1 MRRYLTRV
9 RRASRSVVA
18 DLRTAARPAV
28 VFVAILSAPL
38 IACQSTTLAPTQPPT
53 PETPPAQ
60 EAATADPR
68 ALQQEGFEPTPAR
81 PPSVETPPPAATP
94 DITVEEVPVL
104 TRPASAAPVK
114 VGLLLPLSGRHAE
127 LGRALLDAASMA
139 LFDIA
144 DDSLVLLPR
153 DTMGTPAGAEA
164 AAASALQEGA
174 ELLLGPLFRES
185 VEAVAPLARE
195 RDINVIAFSTD
206 RNVAGDGVYLLGFA
220 PNQQVDRVVG
230 YAISQGHSRFAA
242 IVPETPY
249 GLTVVRELESAVARF
264 GGEMY
269 QVEYFAAHGA
279 DADDAVKRLARYA
292 GRRQALLDQR
302 QALQA
307 RGDAAAQRRLRRL
320 ENRDTVGNVGFDA
333 VMLPAGGQLL
343 RSVAPLLPYYD
354 IDVSEIRLLG
364 TGLWDDPAIGRES
377 AMVGAWFAGPPPS
390 AGNVFRQRFET
401 VYGRKPPR
409 IASVAYDAA
418 ALAAVL
424 SQTPGGPTFDT
435 NALTN
440 ASGFAGNDGIFRF
453 RADGVAE
460 RGLAVIQIE
469 SDGFGVVDPPPSTFE
484 ELTN

>member
-1 MRRYLTRV
+1 MRRYLTRAGRV
-9 RRASRSVVA
+9 SRSLVA
-18 DLRTAARPAV
+18 RARLAARPAV
-28 VFVAILSAPL
+28 VSVAILSAPL
-38 IACQSTTLAPTQPPT
+38 IACQSTTIAPTPPPA
-53 PETPPAQ
+53 PETPARAPAVAEPQVLRQ
-60 EAATADPR
+60 ER
-68 ALQQEGFEPTPAR
+68 FEPTPAPIPAR
-81 PPSVETPPPAATP
+81 PAPARPAAP
-94 DITVEEVPVL
+94 DITVEEAPVL

-114 VGLLLPLSGRHAE
+114 IGLLLPLSGRHAE

-153 DTMGTPAGAEA
+153 DTLGTPAGAEA

-195 RDINVIAFSTD
+195 RGINVVAFSTD

-220 PNQQVDRVVG
+220 PDQQVDRVVG
-230 YAISQGHSRFAA
+230 YAISQGLSRFAA
-242 IVPETPY
+242 VVPETPY
-249 GLTVVRELESAVARF
+249 GLTVARELESAIARF
-264 GGEMY
+264 GGELY
-269 QVEYFAAHGA
+269 QVEYFAADGA
-279 DADDAVKRLARYA
+279 NADDAVKRLARFA
-292 GRRQALLDQR
+292 GRRQALLDRR

-307 RGDAAAQRRLRRL
+307 RGDAAARQRLRRL
-320 ENRDTVGNVGFDA
+320 ENRDTVGEVNFDA

-354 IDVSEIRLLG
+354 IDVTKVRLLG
-364 TGLWDDPAIGRES
+364 TGLWDDPTIGRES
-377 AMVGAWFAGPPPS
+377 SMVGAWFAGPPPS
-390 AGNVFRQRFET
+390 AGDAFRQRFAS

-424 SQTPGGPTFDT
+424 SQTPGGPAFDMA
-435 NALTN
+435 ALTN

-453 RADGVAE
+453 RADGMAE
-460 RGLAVIQIE
+460 RGLAVIQIRR
-469 SDGFGVVDPPPSTFE
+469 DGFGVVDPPPNTFE
-484 ELTN
+484 DLTN